1 MRYQADHAEQTR
13 AMVLSIAAAEIRT
26 HGPNGVSVA
35 GIMKRAGLTHGG
47 FYAHFESKD
56 VLLAEAV
63 GEMFSNSAALA
74 KAMVAD
80 SQGFDR
86 LRSFVRAYVSRSHRD
101 SPEQGCA
108 LTTLA
113 NDIARASPLVRTA
126 FDSGAKRLAGR
137 LAAMIPDS
145 VPNRSELAQALLS
158 EMVGAVSLSRAIS
171 DASLSDAVLNN
182 ARRDLFAR
190 IDALEGHIQ

>member
-13 AMVLSIAAAEIRT
+13 ALVLSIAAAEIRT

-47 FYAHFESKD
+47 FYAHFGSKD
-56 VLLAEAV
+56 ELLAAAI
-63 GEMFSNSAALA
+63 GEMFLNSAAMA
-74 KAMVAD
+74 KAMLAD
-80 SQGFDR
+80 AHGFER

-113 NDIARASPLVRTA
+113 NDIARASPIVRA
-126 FDSGAKRLAGR
+126 EFDSGAKRLADR

-145 VPNRSELAQALLS
+145 VPDRIEIGQALLS

-171 DASLSDAVLNN
+171 NASLSDAVLKN
-182 ARRDLFAR
+182 ARRDLSAR
-190 IDALEGHIQ
+190 IDALEGYVQ